1 MPPDLREWVPED
13 HLVHFIMEAVGLIDL
28 REAKINERGTGSRQ
42 YPPALMLSLLIY
54 SYATGTFSSRQIER
68 ATYENVAVRLLCAD
82 IHPDHDSIC
91 TFRRANHALLK
102 SSFEQVLA
110 MAVQMR
116 VLKVGQVTL
125 AVDGTKILANASKH
139 SAVSHGRALAQIEL
153 LEKQVAELLS
163 KAETADSAP
172 LEDGLTLPE
181 EIARRQDRL
190 EQLRTASEVIKAR
203 AKERCQQELS
213 QFQAKE

>member
-1 MPPDLREWVPED
+1 MSEGRAAVSIRRPEC
-13 HLVHFIMEAVGLIDL
+13 LACSSIPTRRAPSEVGRL
-28 REAKINERGTGSRQ
+28 NG
-42 YPPALMLSLLIY
+42 P
-54 SYATGTFSSRQIER
+54 
-68 ATYENVAVRLLCAD
+68 TYENVSVRLLCAD
-82 IHPDHDSIC
+82 LHPDHDSIC

-116 VLKVGQVTL
+116 VLKVGHVSL

-163 KAETADSAP
+163 TAEAADSAP
-172 LEDGLTLPE
+172 LEDGLTLTDRFGAV
-181 EIARRQDRL
+181 ARGQRSHQ
-190 EQLRTASEVIKAR
+190 SW
-203 AKERCQQELS
+203 
-213 QFQAKE
+213 QA